1 MERDFLTEAYLMVLI
16 IVIFFVYDAIFR
28 KIFRAWYAAFE
39 PQNRFPFMFKVRHV
53 LAILGLIGSLF
64 FDFRLLLIVFPGIF
78 GILSTLSYRQ
88 NKESREYLVL
98 IADGFMLSVCTIGAG
113 LSIM

>member
-1 MERDFLTEAYLMVLI
+1 MERELLTEEYLMVLI

-39 PQNRFPFMFKVRHV
+39 TQNRFPFMFKVWHV
-53 LAILGLIGSLF
+53 LVILGLIGSLF

-78 GILSTLSYRQ
+78 GILSTLSYQQ

>member
-1 MERDFLTEAYLMVLI
+1 MERDLLTEAYLMVLI

-39 PQNRFPFMFKVRHV
+39 PQNNFPFMLKVRHV

-98 IADGFMLSVCTIGAG
+98 IADGVMLSVCTIGAG

>member
-1 MERDFLTEAYLMVLI
+1 MERELLTEEYLMVLI

-39 PQNRFPFMFKVRHV
+39 TQNRFPFMFKVWHV
-53 LAILGLIGSLF
+53 LVILGLIGSLF
-64 FDFRLLLIVFPGIF
+64 FDFRLLLVVFPGIF
-78 GILSTLSYRQ
+78 GILSTLSYQQ

>member
-1 MERDFLTEAYLMVLI
+1 MVLI

-39 PQNRFPFMFKVRHV
+39 PQNNFPFMLNVRHV

-64 FDFRLLLIVFPGIF
+64 FDFRLLLVVFPGMF

-98 IADGFMLSVCTIGAG
+98 IADGFMLSVCTLHSRIV
-113 LSIM
+113 

>member
-1 MERDFLTEAYLMVLI
+1 MERDLLTEAYLMVLI

-28 KIFRAWYAAFE
+28 NIFRSWYGAFE
-39 PQNRFPFMFKVRHV
+39 SQNSFPFPFKVRHV
-53 LAILGLIGSLF
+53 LTILGLIGSLF
-64 FDFRLLLIVFPGIF
+64 FDFRLLLIVFPGMF

-98 IADGFMLSVCTIGAG
+98 IADGVMLSFCTIGAG

>member
-1 MERDFLTEAYLMVLI
+1 MERDFLTETYLMVLI

-28 KIFRAWYAAFE
+28 KIFRSWYGAFE
-39 PQNRFPFMFKVRHV
+39 PQKSFPFTLRVRHV
-53 LAILGLIGSLF
+53 LTILGLIGSLF
-64 FDFRLLLIVFPGIF
+64 FDFRLLLVVFPGMF

-98 IADGFMLSVCTIGAG
+98 IADGLMLSFCTIGAG